1 MKYSTFPF
9 KTIHKSMHFTYMS
22 GVQGMGHFCLLG
34 AIIFIKFIPTQR
46 IEIIRNG
53 TLFQGWGTFQ
63 IKFYFL
69 AMIGQCIMQVENTLQ
84 MVFF

>member
-9 KTIHKSMHFTYMS
+9 KTIHKSMHFTYKS

-46 IEIIRNG
+46 IENIGNG
-53 TLFQGWGTFQ
+53 TLFQGLGKFQ
-63 IKFYFL
+63 IIFNFL
-69 AMIGQCIMQVENTLQ
+69 PMVRQFIMQVENTLQ
-84 MVFF
+84 KMFL